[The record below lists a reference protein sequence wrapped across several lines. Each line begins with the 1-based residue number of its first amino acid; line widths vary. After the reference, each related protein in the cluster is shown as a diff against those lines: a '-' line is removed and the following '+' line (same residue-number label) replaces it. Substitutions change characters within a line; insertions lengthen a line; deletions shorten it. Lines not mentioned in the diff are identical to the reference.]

1 MYLTLGAAARQ
12 YSIPKS
18 TLSRALR
25 DGKLSGQRCAETGS
39 YRIEISELER
49 WRDAVA
55 VVRATAETVAVAQ
68 PAPPVPSALERVA
81 ALEAEIAGL
90 RELVRVHSEASEQ
103 WREQAQRLALA
114 DQRARAAASVPA
126 VPQRARSWWPFRRAG

>member
-1 MYLTLGAAARQ
+1 MYMTLGAAAKQ
-12 YSIPKS
+12 YGIPKS

-25 DGKLSGQRCAETGS
+25 DGKLSGVRSSETGS
-39 YRIEISELER
+39 YRIEISEMER

-55 VVRATAETVAVAQ
+55 VVRATAETVVAAQQATPAVNA
-68 PAPPVPSALERVA
+68 SERVA

-90 RELVRVHSEASEQ
+90 KELVRVHSEASEQ

-114 DQRARAAASVPA
+114 DQRMRAAASVPT
-126 VPQRARSWWPFRRAG
+126 VPQRARLWWWGRRRA